1 MLIFVKIRKYF
12 CKGREKKQY
21 ETEYIINKRNM
32 KNTFVKE
39 KCYCAYGFVNVLEET
54 VYLVH
59 FAERIGGKLATFNVV
74 KK

>member
-1 MLIFVKIRKYF
+1 
-12 CKGREKKQY
+12 
-21 ETEYIINKRNM
+21 M